1 MAKKLENLEQT
12 IESILFVY
20 GEPLSTHNIAKI
32 TQSPVGEVTLALGQ
46 LQNNLCQRGIRL
58 INHNNDWQLTTPAE
72 LGIHIEKL
80 VKGEMQAE
88 LTPASLEVLTICAYH
103 GPAAKTQI
111 ESIRGVNS
119 TYALRNLML
128 RGLVE
133 RAADGSHKK
142 TYKYEISLTALRKL
156 GLTQKED
163 LPQYRELKN
172 EIVKTEQIL
181 NSV

>member
-1 MAKKLENLEQT
+1 MAKKLEQI

-20 GEPLSTHNIAKI
+20 GEPLSAPKIAQI
-32 TQSPVGEVTLALGQ
+32 IQSPVGEVTLALGQ
-46 LQNNLCQRGIRL
+46 LQNNLHERGLRL
-58 INHNNDWQLTTPAE
+58 INHGFDWQLATPAE
-72 LGIHIEKL
+72 YGSYIEKL
-80 VKGEMQAE
+80 VKSEMQAE

-133 RAADGSHKK
+133 RATDGSHKK
-142 TYKYEISLTALRKL
+142 NYKYEISLTALRKL
-156 GLTQKED
+156 GLTKKED